1 MKVRFSFTLKIF
13 LPYLVF
19 ALIFFFVFLVE
30 FRRGQPLEA
39 WISFTG
45 LVVALIFG
53 INQIVWLKR
62 SLERTRRVIAQLTRG
77 NIPDFEAR
85 DVKDEI
91 GDLERSLEK
100 YIANLKEMVAF
111 SRSMATGD
119 YTGHYEKLSGE
130 DELGDALNKLKGN
143 LMESMKD
150 SEARRLEEER
160 RTWSAQG
167 LARFSTFFRETEDDL
182 ENLSMLLM
190 KELIDYTE
198 ADVGALFIATEEEG
212 EGETN
217 LQISGSY
224 AFDRSKQIDRSFRFG
239 EGLVGRAALE
249 KELIYL
255 TDVPPEY
262 MKIHSGLGEDTPSSI
277 LLVPVV
283 LDQHVLGVMELA
295 SLGEMPPY
303 QIDFIRKLC
312 DALATTLS
320 KVKANMQNRKLFE
333 QTKKQAEA
341 LASQEKV
348 FRKKLEQLELERE
361 HALAKESE
369 LLKEIEALRKGST

>member
-1 MKVRFSFTLKIF
+1 MHSYFSLFFWLNF
-13 LPYLVF
+13 EGGNLWRPGYLLHPQVSLRLSLF
-19 ALIFFFVFLVE
+19 
-30 FRRGQPLEA
+30 
-39 WISFTG
+39 FTG

-255 TDVPPEY
+255 TDVPPDY